1 MKYKGAAVC
10 LLRRHKGN
18 IEVFLL
24 RRPDGLW
31 EFPGGHRNP
40 HETPAETAKREF
52 LEEMGT
58 DLHCATPV
66 GTIYNRGFYT
76 FVYLVPASAVREL
89 TAKTLC
95 NMDLD
100 EHDDLGWFKLKALP
114 PVIHSEVKRVLTKIR
129 RVIR

>member
-1 MKYKGAAVC
+1 MKYKGAAVA
-10 LLRRHKGN
+10 LLRRHKGSV
-18 IEVFLL
+18 EVFLL
-24 RRPDGLW
+24 RRPDGQW
-31 EFPGGHRNP
+31 ELPGGHRNA

-52 LEEMGT
+52 IEEMGT
-58 DLHCATPV
+58 DLLCAAPV

-76 FVYLVPASAVREL
+76 FVYLLPSNYVRDL